1 MAYRMSM
8 PWKDKLYFGDN
19 LPILRQH
26 IADESVDLVY
36 LDPPFNSNA
45 NYNVLFKEKSGE
57 QSHAQITAFEDT
69 WEWGEDAE
77 ATYYETIQKGGRL
90 SDFLQAFRVL
100 LGPSDMMAYLVM
112 MAPRLQELHRV
123 LKPTGSLYL
132 HCDPTAS
139 HYLKLLLDA
148 VFGGEN
154 YQSEITWKRT
164 TAHSD
169 AKQGRKGFGNINDIL
184 LYYSKTADF
193 KFNPQYIA
201 YTHDYINAKYPY
213 SDSGGRR
220 YGLDNI
226 TGPGGAAKGNPS
238 YEVMGITRYWRY
250 SQAKMNELITQGRII
265 QPSPGAVPRYKRYLD
280 EMPGVPMQNLWDD
293 ISAINSQAQERLGYP
308 TQKPETLLERIVK
321 ASSDEGDIVLDPFC
335 GCGTTISVAERL
347 HRKWIGVD
355 ITHLAITLI
364 RHRLQDTH
372 GSELCPYEVLGDPKD
387 LASARAL
394 ALEDRYQFQWWAL
407 GLVDAR
413 PAQDVRKKG
422 ADSGIDGYINFIDD
436 TSGKAKRVII
446 QVKSGHVKAG
456 DIRDLKGVLD
466 REKAAIGAFITLEE
480 GSAPMKVEAVSAG
493 FYESEYFKDR
503 HPRVQIL
510 TIAELLAGKQ
520 LLYPRHR
527 IETFK
532 QAERKPKS
540 KGEQAGLFQH

>member
-1 MAYRMSM
+1 ME
-8 PWKDKLYFGDN
+8 WKNKLYFGDN

-45 NYNVLFKEKSGE
+45 NYNVLFKEKSGAR
-57 QSHAQITAFEDT
+57 SAAQITAFEDT

-77 ATYYETIQKGGRL
+77 ETYFETIQKGGRL

-100 LGPSDMMAYLVM
+100 LGPSDMTAYLVM

-139 HYLKLLLDA
+139 HYLKLLLDS

-154 YQSEITWKRT
+154 YVNEITWKRT

-169 AKQGRKGFGNINDIL
+169 AKQGRKGFGNVNDIL
-184 LYYSKTADF
+184 LYYSKSETF
-193 KFNPQYIA
+193 KFNPQYVP
-201 YTHDYINAKYPY
+201 YGQSYIDTKYPY
-213 SDSGGRR
+213 KDADGRR
-220 YGLDNI
+220 YGHWDMS
-226 TGPGGAAKGNPS
+226 GPGGAAKGNPY
-238 YEVMGITRYWRY
+238 YELMGVTRYWRY
-250 SQAKMNELITQGRII
+250 SQAKMNELVAQGRII

-308 TQKPETLLERIVK
+308 TQKPETLLERIIK

-364 RHRLQDTH
+364 RHRLHDTH

-387 LASARAL
+387 LASAQAL
-394 ALEDRYQFQWWAL
+394 AQEDRYQFQWWAL
-407 GLVDAR
+407 ALVDAR
-413 PAQDVRKKG
+413 PAQDVKKKG
-422 ADSGIDGYINFIDD
+422 ADSGIDGYINFVDD
-436 TSGKAKRVII
+436 TSGKAKRVIV

-480 GSAPMKVEAVSAG
+480 PTAPMRTEAVSAG
-493 FYESEYFKDR
+493 FYESEHFKDR
-503 HPRVQIL
+503 HPRIQIL
-510 TIAELLAGKQ
+510 TIKELLSGKPLQ
-520 LLYPRHR
+520 YPRHR

-532 QAERKPKS
+532 QAQRKPKS
-540 KGEQAGLFQH
+540 KGEQTGLF

>member
-1 MAYRMSM
+1 ME
-8 PWKDKLYFGDN
+8 WKNKLYFGDN

-45 NYNVLFKEKSGE
+45 NYNVLFKEKSGAR
-57 QSHAQITAFEDT
+57 SAAQITAFEDT

-77 ATYYETIQKGGRL
+77 ETYFETIQKGGRL

-100 LGPSDMMAYLVM
+100 LGPSDMTAYLVM

-139 HYLKLLLDA
+139 HYLKLLLDS

-154 YQSEITWKRT
+154 YVNEITWKRT

-169 AKQGRKGFGNINDIL
+169 AKQGRKGFGNVNDIL
-184 LYYSKTADF
+184 LYYSKSETF
-193 KFNPQYIA
+193 KFNPQYVP
-201 YTHDYINAKYPY
+201 YGQSYIDTKYPY
-213 SDSGGRR
+213 KDADGRR
-220 YGLDNI
+220 YGHWDMS
-226 TGPGGAAKGNPS
+226 GPGGAAKGNPY
-238 YEVMGITRYWRY
+238 YELMGVTRYWRY
-250 SQAKMNELITQGRII
+250 SQAKMNELVAQGRII

-308 TQKPETLLERIVK
+308 TQKPETLLERIIK

-364 RHRLQDTH
+364 RHRLHDTH

-387 LASARAL
+387 LASAQAL
-394 ALEDRYQFQWWAL
+394 AQEDRYQFQWWAL
-407 GLVDAR
+407 ALVDAR
-413 PAQDVRKKG
+413 PAQDVKKKG
-422 ADSGIDGYINFIDD
+422 ADSGIDGYINFVDD
-436 TSGKAKRVII
+436 TSGKAKRVIV

-480 GSAPMKVEAVSAG
+480 ASAPMKIEAVSAG
-493 FYESEYFKDR
+493 FYESEYFKDK
-503 HPRVQIL
+503 HPRIQIL
-510 TIAELLAGKQ
+510 TIAELLAGKP
-520 LLYPRHR
+520 LLYPRHK

-540 KGEQAGLFQH
+540 QGEQAGLFQK

>member
-1 MAYRMSM
+1 MD
-8 PWKDKLYFGDN
+8 WKNKLYFGDN
-19 LPILRQH
+19 LPILQQH

-45 NYNVLFKEKSGE
+45 NYNVLFKEKNGE
-57 QSHAQITAFEDT
+57 RSHAQITAFEDT
-69 WEWGEDAE
+69 WEWGEEAE
-77 ATYYETIQKGGRL
+77 ETYFETIQKGGRL

-100 LGPSDMMAYLVM
+100 LGPSDMTAYLVM
-112 MAPRLQELHRV
+112 MAPRLQELHRI

-139 HYLKLLLDA
+139 HYLKLLLDS

-169 AKQGRKGFGNINDIL
+169 AKQGRKGFGNVNDIL
-184 LYYSKTADF
+184 FLYTKSDEYTFNFQHGGYSQEYLK
-193 KFNPQYIA
+193 
-201 YTHDYINAKYPY
+201 KYSYLDP
-213 SDSGGRR
+213 GGRR
-220 YGLDNI
+220 YRLDNL
-226 TGPGGAAKGNPS
+226 TGPGGAAKGNPA
-238 YEVMGITRYWRY
+238 YEVMGVTRYWRY
-250 SQAKMNELITQGRII
+250 SKARMEDLIAEGRIV
-265 QPSPGAVPRYKRYLD
+265 QTRPGSVPQYKRYLD
-280 EMPGVPMQNLWDD
+280 EMSGVPIQNLWDD
-293 ISAINSQAQERLGYP
+293 IPPINSQAQERLGYP
-308 TQKPETLLERIVK
+308 TQKPETLLERIIK
-321 ASSDEGDIVLDPFC
+321 TSSNEGDTILDPFC

-347 HRKWIGVD
+347 HRKWIGID

-387 LASARAL
+387 LASAQAL

-413 PAQDVRKKG
+413 PAQDVKKKG
-422 ADSGIDGYINFIDD
+422 ADSGIDGYINFVDD
-436 TSGKAKRVII
+436 ISGKAKRVIV

-480 GSAPMKVEAVSAG
+480 ATAPMKVEAVSAG
-493 FYESEYFKDR
+493 FYESEHFKDR
-503 HPRVQIL
+503 HARIQIL
-510 TIAELLAGKQ
+510 TIAELLAGKPLQ
-520 LLYPRHR
+520 YPRHR

-532 QAERKPKS
+532 QAERKSKS
-540 KGEQAGLFQH
+540 QGEQAGLFQK

>member
-1 MAYRMSM
+1 MELFEAEGR
-8 PWKDKLYFGDN
+8 
-19 LPILRQH
+19 
-26 IADESVDLVY
+26 LVY
-36 LDPPFNSNA
+36 A
-45 NYNVLFKEKSGE
+45 AKSGMC
-57 QSHAQITAFEDT
+57 
-69 WEWGEDAE
+69 
-77 ATYYETIQKGGRL
+77 
-90 SDFLQAFRVL
+90 RVK
-100 LGPSDMMAYLVM
+100 
-112 MAPRLQELHRV
+112 H
-123 LKPTGSLYL
+123 
-132 HCDPTAS
+132 
-139 HYLKLLLDA
+139 
-148 VFGGEN
+148 
-154 YQSEITWKRT
+154 
-164 TAHSD
+164 
-169 AKQGRKGFGNINDIL
+169 
-184 LYYSKTADF
+184 
-193 KFNPQYIA
+193 
-201 YTHDYINAKYPY
+201 
-213 SDSGGRR
+213 
-220 YGLDNI
+220 
-226 TGPGGAAKGNPS
+226 
-238 YEVMGITRYWRY
+238 
-250 SQAKMNELITQGRII
+250 
-265 QPSPGAVPRYKRYLD
+265 YLD
-280 EMPGVPMQNLWDD
+280 EMHGIALSDWWED
-293 ISAINSQAQERLGYP
+293 IFPINSQAQERLGYP
-308 TQKPETLLERIVK
+308 TQKPESLLERIIK
-321 ASSDEGDIVLDPFC
+321 TSSNEGDTILDPFC

-347 HRKWIGVD
+347 HRKWIGID

-387 LASARAL
+387 LASAQAL
-394 ALEDRYQFQWWAL
+394 AQEDRYQFQWWAL

-436 TSGKAKRVII
+436 TSGKAKRVIV

-540 KGEQAGLFQH
+540 KGEQAGLFQK

>member
-1 MAYRMSM
+1 MD
-8 PWKDKLYFGDN
+8 WKNKLYFGDN
-19 LPILRQH
+19 LPILREH

-45 NYNVLFKEKSGE
+45 NYNVLFKEKSGAR
-57 QSHAQITAFEDT
+57 SAAQITAFEDT
-69 WEWGEDAE
+69 WEWGEE
-77 ATYYETIQKGGRL
+77 SEETYFETIRTGGRL
-90 SDFLQAFRVL
+90 ADFLQAFRVL

-139 HYLKLLLDA
+139 HYLKLLLDSI
-148 VFGGEN
+148 FGGEN
-154 YQSEITWKRT
+154 YLNEITWKRT

-169 AKQGRKGFGNINDIL
+169 AKQGRKGFGNVNDIL
-184 LYYSKTADF
+184 LYYSKTESF
-193 KFNPQYIA
+193 KFNPLYVPYDQAYI
-201 YTHDYINAKYPY
+201 DAKYPY
-213 SDSGGRR
+213 SDAAGRR
-220 YGLDNI
+220 YGHWDMS
-226 TGPGGAAKGNPS
+226 GPGGAAKGNPY
-238 YEVMGITRYWRY
+238 YEVMGVTRYWRY

-308 TQKPETLLERIVK
+308 TQKPETLLERIIK

-364 RHRLQDTH
+364 RHRLHDTH

-387 LASARAL
+387 LSSAQAL
-394 ALEDRYQFQWWAL
+394 AQEDRYQFQWWAL

-413 PAQDVRKKG
+413 PAQDVKKKG
-422 ADSGIDGYINFIDD
+422 ADSGIDGYINFVDD
-436 TSGKAKRVII
+436 TSGKAKRVIV

-480 GSAPMKVEAVSAG
+480 PTAPMRTEAVLAG

-503 HPRVQIL
+503 NPRIQIL
-510 TIAELLAGKQ
+510 TIGDLLKGTQ
-520 LLYPRHR
+520 LQYPRHR
-527 IETFK
+527 IETFR
-532 QAERKPKS
+532 QAERKPKE
-540 KGEQAGLFQH
+540 KREQVELF